1 MPVDRVQPLKLEDT
15 STGGDENDLFP
26 TGVNRNEDYLDCRG
40 VALQSATSN
49 DDSVRV
55 ERSNG
60 DLGFLDVE
68 NPSVVTLSQ
77 LMAGGSAVFGRNYQT
92 AIATSRT
99 TTTSS
104 TFQDKTTLTTPAL
117 TGTYR
122 VGWSAV
128 IDAEAADKQAE
139 ARLYNVTNSEV
150 IGVARTLRS
159 TVVTDRIS
167 VGGFAEVAFTGAA
180 KTFKIQFKS
189 VNGSTTVGIQD
200 ARIELWRVS

>member
-1 MPVDRVQPLKLEDT
+1 
-15 STGGDENDLFP
+15 
-26 TGVNRNEDYLDCRG
+26 
-40 VALQSATSN
+40 
-49 DDSVRV
+49 
-55 ERSNG
+55 
-60 DLGFLDVE
+60 
-68 NPSVVTLSQ
+68 
-77 LMAGGSAVFGRNYQT
+77 MAGGSAVFGRNYQT
-92 AIATSRT
+92 SIATSRT

-104 TFQDKTTLTTPAL
+104 TFQDKTTLTTLAL

-167 VGGFAEVAFTGAA
+167 VGGFAEVVFTGAA